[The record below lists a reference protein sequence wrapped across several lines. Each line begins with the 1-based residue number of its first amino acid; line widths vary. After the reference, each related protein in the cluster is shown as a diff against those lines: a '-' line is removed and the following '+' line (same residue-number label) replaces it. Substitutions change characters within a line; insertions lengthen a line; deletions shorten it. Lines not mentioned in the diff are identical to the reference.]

1 MPPMKIPLPLSVRV
15 GNGPAVGRSGHVG
28 QRYLYP
34 ELMGLT
40 ALESMACGTR
50 DLSIAGALSEFVQ
63 NGRTGHVFTSLP
75 ELGRF
80 CRDFANNPS
89 KSDRMGVAA
98 KVTVEERFSLP
109 VVGKALWEAYCSIP
123 Q

>member
-1 MPPMKIPLPLSVRV
+1 M
-15 GNGPAVGRSGHVG
+15 
-28 QRYLYP
+28 YLYP

-40 ALESMACGTR
+40 ALESMACGTPAIV
-50 DLSIAGALSEFVQ
+50 STAGALSEFVQ

-98 KVTVEERFSLP
+98 KVTVEECFSLP
-109 VVGKALWEAYCSIP
+109 VVGKALWEAYSAIP